1 MEDGSYHLFFKEEEP
16 FMTATKR
23 RYSASDV
30 ARAQFTKAVRYLNL
44 PDDLVEYL
52 ATPKR
57 ELIVHFPVVMDDGR
71 IRMFTGYRVHHNTV
85 RGPTKGGIRYHPDV
99 TLDEIRALAMWMTWK
114 CALVNLPY
122 GGAKGGVQVD
132 PKQLT
137 KDELRHLT
145 RRYATEISILIS
157 PEGDIPAPDVGTN
170 PEVMAWI
177 MDTYSMHR
185 GYSTPAVVT
194 GKPISIGGSQG
205 RIEATGTGVM
215 FTTLEAMRH
224 LRLDPAGTRVAVQ
237 GFGNVGSVAALRM
250 WEQGCK
256 IVAVSDVS
264 GGIYNDR
271 GLNVRDVLRHQ
282 KAAGTVS
289 SYGDGDEIDNN
300 ELLTCDCDV
309 LIPAALEGVI
319 DELIAPTVKAKLIAE
334 GANGPCTIEGEDI
347 LLDKGTTFIPDI
359 LCNAGGVTVS
369 YFEWVQDLQG
379 FFWTENEIVE
389 RLRRIMTENF
399 HAVWDTALEKR
410 IDMRTA
416 AYTLAIGRVVD
427 AVNVRGIYP

>member
-1 MEDGSYHLFFKEEEP
+1 
-16 FMTATKR
+16 
-23 RYSASDV
+23 
-30 ARAQFTKAVRYLNL
+30 
-44 PDDLVEYL
+44 
-52 ATPKR
+52 
-57 ELIVHFPVVMDDGR
+57 
-71 IRMFTGYRVHHNTV
+71 
-85 RGPTKGGIRYHPDV
+85 
-99 TLDEIRALAMWMTWK
+99 
-114 CALVNLPY
+114 
-122 GGAKGGVQVD
+122 
-132 PKQLT
+132 
-137 KDELRHLT
+137 
-145 RRYATEISILIS
+145 
-157 PEGDIPAPDVGTN
+157 
-170 PEVMAWI
+170 
-177 MDTYSMHR
+177 
-185 GYSTPAVVT
+185 
-194 GKPISIGGSQG
+194 
-205 RIEATGTGVM
+205 
-215 FTTLEAMRH
+215 
-224 LRLDPAGTRVAVQ
+224 
-237 GFGNVGSVAALRM
+237 M

-256 IVAVSDVS
+256 IVAVSDVT

-282 KAAGTVS
+282 KEAGTVS